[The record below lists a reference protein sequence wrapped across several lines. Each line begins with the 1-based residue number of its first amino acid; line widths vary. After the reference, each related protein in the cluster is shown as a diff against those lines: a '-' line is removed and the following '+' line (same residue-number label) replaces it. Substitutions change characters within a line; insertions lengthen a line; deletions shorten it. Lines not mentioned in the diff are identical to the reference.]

1 MSTHRRFDR
10 TARLLG
16 DDGVARL
23 ATSTVTVFGVG
34 GVGSFAAEALVRSGV
49 GRLIL
54 VDFDRIC
61 VTNVNRQLHA
71 MKGTL
76 GKPKV
81 AVMAERLR
89 LINPDAVIEPR
100 AEFYGAATSARLLS
114 PEPDLVIDA
123 IDNVTAKMHLIATC
137 VRERLRIV
145 STMGAAA
152 RLDPTR
158 IRVGDLADTKIC
170 PFARD
175 LRKSHQR
182 QDAVGGDREEPE
194 PRDLDRRLPGREGAR
209 RLVDPT
215 DQPARHRRRRGRRDR
230 GGQRVALE
238 VGDPCRLGLGRH
250 AQGVLRGREGL
261 GRRRRLGRQAQL
273 AAHREGGHRQR
284 EANGA
289 GDRTE
294 ANGCAQLHRR
304 PRCTPMPTS
313 ITRGDTL
320 PTYTAD
326 LRERNR

>member
-49 GRLIL
+49 GRVIL

-158 IRVGDLADTKIC
+158 IRVSAIWPTPRSAPSRAIC
-170 PFARD
+170 ASR
-175 LRKSHQR
+175 S
-182 QDAVGGDREEPE
+182 
-194 PRDLDRRLPGREGAR
+194 RRSTAS
-209 RLVDPT
+209 T
-215 DQPARHRRRRGRRDR
+215 A
-230 GGQRVALE
+230 
-238 VGDPCRLGLGRH
+238 PCRPGWS
-250 AQGVLRGREGL
+250 
-261 GRRRRLGRQAQL
+261 
-273 AAHREGGHRQR
+273 
-284 EANGA
+284 
-289 GDRTE
+289 
-294 ANGCAQLHRR
+294 
-304 PRCTPMPTS
+304 RCTPRSRPSIPT
-313 ITRGDTL
+313 RW
-320 PTYTAD
+320 PTTPTASPACA
-326 LRERNR
+326 RAATTARTTARRSTASRARWPSCRRWSA